1 MQQQAA
7 PAFAIFDDCRPT
19 VTITVIIRWLLLF
32 AWLAM
37 TNYRQAHDAD
47 WVAFNLMG
55 AGMGV
60 ANAYPSRRIVT
71 NRPIGWHHA
80 LALSLMELAV
90 ITTGLYILNGFQNR
104 FYVLLPCP
112 ARLFSDVSTAGEL
125 RHAGRNH
132 HPLRGHGADN
142 LAYP

>member
-37 TNYRQAHDAD
+37 TNYRQDHDAD

-60 ANAYPSRRIVT
+60 ANAYLSWQIVT

-90 ITTGLYILNGFQNR
+90 IATGLYILNWFQNR
-104 FYVLLPCP
+104 FYVFYYP